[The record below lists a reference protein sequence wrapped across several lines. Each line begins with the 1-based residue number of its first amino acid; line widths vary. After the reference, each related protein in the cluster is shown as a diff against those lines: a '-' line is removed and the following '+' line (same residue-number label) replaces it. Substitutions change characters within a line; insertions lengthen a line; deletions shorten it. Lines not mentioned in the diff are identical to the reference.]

1 MSEGDGGTMGSKQS
15 AAGGFDSWPEY
26 WQAQGMPWRTEP
38 EVDGERQHF
47 LDARRSVTPDIER
60 GLYPFRDEHGGIT
73 LTRADVEWL
82 LATHASGG
90 MQGPVSWSDA
100 SQWLREGLDLRGADL
115 RGADLRGVDL
125 RGDYP
130 AGLPLPRLR
139 AGLTTTEWRAPGAA
153 PRGAM
158 GAGPRRR

>member
-60 GLYPFRDEHGGIT
+60 GLYPFRDEHGGTT
-73 LTRADVEWL
+73 LTGAHVGGRRA
-82 LATHASGG
+82 T
-90 MQGPVSWSDA
+90 
-100 SQWLREGLDLRGADL
+100 
-115 RGADLRGVDL
+115 
-125 RGDYP
+125 
-130 AGLPLPRLR
+130 
-139 AGLTTTEWRAPGAA
+139 
-153 PRGAM
+153 PRG
-158 GAGPRRR
+158 GGRPGPGLCGERENG